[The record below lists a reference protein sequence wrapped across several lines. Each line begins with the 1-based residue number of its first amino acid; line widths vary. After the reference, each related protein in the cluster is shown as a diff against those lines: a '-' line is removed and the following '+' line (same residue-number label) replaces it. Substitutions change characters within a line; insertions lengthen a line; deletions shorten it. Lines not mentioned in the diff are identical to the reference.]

1 MLYIKPEDAE
11 QFIYDNGLATESEV
25 NLVCQINGWSTE
37 TLNEIINCRTEYQ
50 DIDQIHSCEPENF
63 VFDSVEQYFE
73 NDDEDDDDEDNE
85 EDDDWQTRLISFKI
99 FVNQNYKGF
108 IFSYRS
114 LDIIY
119 II

>member
-1 MLYIKPEDAE
+1 MIYIKPEDVE
-11 QFIYDNGLATESEV
+11 QFIYDNGIATESEV

-73 NDDEDDDDEDNE
+73 DDDDEDNDE
-85 EDDDWQTRLISFKI
+85 EDDND
-99 FVNQNYKGF
+99 N
-108 IFSYRS
+108 
-114 LDIIY
+114 D
-119 II
+119 

>member
-1 MLYIKPEDAE
+1 MIYIKPEDVE
-11 QFIYDNGLATESEV
+11 QFIYDNGIATESEV

-73 NDDEDDDDEDNE
+73 DEEDDEDG
-85 EDDDWQTRLISFKI
+85 DDDWQIKLISFKT
-99 FVNQNYKGF
+99 FASQTCKGF
-108 IFSYRS
+108 IFSYKS
-114 LDIIY
+114 LGFIY